1 MRYIP
6 SNCLR
11 VGQVLANNLV
21 LDRNRL
27 LLRKGLALTASQI
40 LKIRQLGFQGVYIDD
55 DISSDIQI
63 AHVISDELKQ
73 RAKQEVRSMFVD
85 AETSRGRKVLSNTD
99 RLRDVISN
107 IVDEILHNRNTM
119 VNIVDI
125 RTYDDYTFSHSIN
138 VAVLS
143 CVIGTVLGLSYRA
156 LNNLTLGAL
165 MHDIGKVF
173 IDKRI
178 INKPGKL
185 TPEELEQAKRH
196 SLLGYNYLCANK
208 SIPEEAR
215 LVALMHH
222 EQFCGNGYPSGLS
235 GSQINLFSRI
245 VCIADVYDALVS
257 DRPYRRAMLPSD
269 AVEYIMC
276 GYNTMFDPD
285 IVSAFTKRVAPY
297 PIGTCVRL
305 STGEVGVVVNN
316 FDTNCLR
323 PRIRLIQDNKPTDE
337 YINLAQDF
345 SKLHVTILEIV
356 NI

>member
-6 SNCLR
+6 ANCLR
-11 VGQVLANNLV
+11 VGQMLANNLV
-21 LDRNRL
+21 LDKNRL
-27 LLRKGLALTASQI
+27 LLRRGMALTATQI

-55 DISSDIQI
+55 DISADIQI
-63 AHVISDELKQ
+63 AHVISEELEQ
-73 RAKQEVRSMFVD
+73 RAKSEVRSMFVD
-85 AETSRGRKVLSNTD
+85 AESNHGRKVLNSTD

-107 IVDEILHNRNTM
+107 IVEEIMHNRNAM
-119 VNIVDI
+119 VNVVDI
-125 RTYDDYTFSHSIN
+125 RTYDDYTFSHSLN

-143 CVIGTVLGLSYRA
+143 CVLGTVLGLSYHA
-156 LNNLTLGAL
+156 LNNLTMGAL

-185 TPEELEQAKRH
+185 TPEELDQARRH
-196 SLLGYNYLCANK
+196 SLLGYNYLCANR

-215 LVALMHH
+215 LVALAHH
-222 EQFCGNGYPSGLS
+222 EQFGGGGYPSGLS
-235 GSQINLFSRI
+235 GAQIHQYSRI

-269 AVEYIMC
+269 AVEYIMT

-285 IVSAFTKRVAPY
+285 IVSAFTRRIAPY
-297 PIGTCVRL
+297 PVGTVVKL

-316 FDTNCLR
+316 YESNCLR
-323 PRIRLIQDNKPTDE
+323 PRVRLIRENKPTEE

-345 SKLHVTILEIV
+345 TKLHVIIQEIV
-356 NI
+356 NL